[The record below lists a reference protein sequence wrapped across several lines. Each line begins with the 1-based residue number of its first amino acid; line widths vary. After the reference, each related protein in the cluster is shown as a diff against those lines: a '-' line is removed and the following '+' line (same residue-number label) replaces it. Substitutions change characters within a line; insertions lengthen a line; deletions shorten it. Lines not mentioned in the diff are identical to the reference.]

1 MIMCVSAAV
10 QAVLQPLLPA
20 ATWFSHFPTLMQQL
34 CQQAAQADISCPLW
48 LELDLIDTTHKR
60 EAMLKQ
66 LHTLCG
72 ERLVVLASPGALAE
86 LTPHSLEH
94 IQNLVSL
101 PLASA
106 EVQLVLRQR
115 AEHQRWLQQ
124 QEASEQRLL
133 QLMDDN
139 RRLREH
145 LQEESSHDSE
155 TGLLHRRGLTLRLE
169 EEWRRAHRHTQPLA
183 AIAVEI
189 RGEQPC
195 HPALLQ
201 ALAHR
206 LNAVR
211 SSDVVARYDGQQF
224 VLLLPLTFLD
234 GAQALTAHFR
244 SQIQHLLQEHGRS
257 DLRAVLAC
265 AAEIPRSHTQ
275 AAEFLQ
281 RLLASCSHSAPSR
294 EALLI

>member
-1 MIMCVSAAV
+1 MIICVSAPV
-10 QAVLQPLLPA
+10 QALLQPLLPA
-20 ATWFSHFPTLMQQL
+20 ASWFSHFPTLMRQL
-34 CQQAAQADISCPLW
+34 CQEPSLVSTASPLW
-48 LELDLIDTTHKR
+48 LELDLIDTAHKR

-72 ERLVVLASPGALAE
+72 ERLVVLASPTARAE

-94 IQNLVSL
+94 IQNLLSL
-101 PLASA
+101 PLLPADI
-106 EVQLVLRQR
+106 QLVLRQR
-115 AEHQRWLQQ
+115 AEHQRWLRQ

-133 QLMDDN
+133 QLMDEN

-145 LQEESSHDSE
+145 LQEESMHDAE
-155 TGLLHRRGLTLRLE
+155 TGLLHRRGLNLRLE

-189 RGEQPC
+189 RGEAPC
-195 HPALLQ
+195 HPALLE

-211 SSDVVARYDGQQF
+211 SSDVACRYGDQQF

-257 DLRAVLAC
+257 DLKAVLAC
-265 AAEIPRSHTQ
+265 AAEIPHSHTQ